1 MIINF
6 ASSSYALG
14 EKEMF
19 AEHFLA
25 ESQRDV
31 KRTLDKTGFKRLH
44 KTDLQP
50 EDFFGK
56 FLLENL
62 SIDVGETVIL
72 VNQSV
77 SASIPGLAPRLFARL
92 PVISGL
98 NIVELSD
105 GCTGF
110 VRALVLAD
118 SLIAAKSASAVTI
131 ICGEVYSPYISPDSS
146 SAPIFSDAV
155 STVRLVEGDGFRVR
169 KIAVRNSFDS
179 HEAISLQKSPSGTRF
194 QMEGPSVLSWVLKNT
209 REIANELQPFRALG
223 SLNSETWFIHQA
235 SKVVAEQVG
244 EILGISKE
252 EAFWAEEY
260 GNTSSSSIP
269 IGMILGAEAF
279 EKSQT
284 VGLLGF
290 GIGLSMV
297 GVVLERQGVAARET

>member
-1 MIINF
+1 
-6 ASSSYALG
+6 L
-14 EKEMF
+14 E
-19 AEHFLA
+19 
-25 ESQRDV
+25 
-31 KRTLDKTGFKRLH
+31 KTGFQRLYR
-44 KTDLQP
+44 TQRQP
-50 EDFFGK
+50 ENFFEN
-56 FLLENL
+56 FLVENL
-62 SIDVGETVIL
+62 RVNAGETVIL

-77 SASIPGLAPRLFARL
+77 PASIPGLAPRVFARL

-118 SLIAAKSASAVTI
+118 SLIAANSASAVTI
-131 ICGEVYSPYISPDSS
+131 ICGEVYSKYISPESS

-155 STVRLVEGDGFRVR
+155 STLRLVEGVGFRVK
-169 KIAVRNSFDS
+169 KITVRNSFDM
-179 HEAISLQKSPSGTRF
+179 HEAISLQETPTGTSF
-194 QMEGPSVLSWVLKNT
+194 QMEGPSVLSWVVKNT
-209 REIANELQPFRALG
+209 REIASELQPFRAAG
-223 SLNSETWFIHQA
+223 PSSSETWFIHQA

-244 EILGISKE
+244 DILGISSS
-252 EAFWAEEY
+252 EAFWAGEF

-269 IGMILGAEAF
+269 IGLIRRAEAF

-297 GVVLERQGVAARET
+297 GVVLEKQDLATLES